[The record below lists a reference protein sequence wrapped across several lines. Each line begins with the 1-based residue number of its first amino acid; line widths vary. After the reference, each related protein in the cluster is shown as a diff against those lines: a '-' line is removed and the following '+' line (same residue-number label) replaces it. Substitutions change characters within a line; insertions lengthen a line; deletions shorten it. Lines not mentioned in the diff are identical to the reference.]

1 MTRPEAVN
9 DVTHLLALL
18 QQERAERQRVEAE
31 LRHTQQELE
40 QRVGELE
47 QANCALKAE
56 IAERQRT
63 EAELEYRV
71 AFEALII
78 YTTTTFINLDTEQID
93 EGITRA
99 LQAIGLFEQV
109 DRSYVFLIS
118 EDGTTIDNTHEWC
131 ADGIT
136 PQKPRL
142 QAMPL
147 DSLPWFA
154 TRAVRGEV
162 LHVPRVDDLPPE
174 AAAEREELRVQ
185 GTRSM
190 VAVPLIAHG
199 ETIGV
204 LGFDAVR
211 EEKRWSDEGISLL
224 KIVGQIFVNAL
235 QRKQTEQAFKTSEE
249 NLHSLLDNAT
259 NFAVYRVAVTE
270 SAPYGARMVLL
281 SRSIQD
287 IVGMAEPERFERWL
301 EHIHPDDLPHMQEV
315 LRLAWEGHPLDVMS
329 RVYHPHK
336 QAWVWIH
343 TRATPTFDEQG
354 QLAYFNGMIV
364 DVTDQ
369 QQAAEALR
377 ESERQHAMLLS
388 NLPGMAYRCI
398 NVPEWPL
405 VFVSEGCYELTG
417 YTPDEIMALD
427 RSLVPQDAQPEV
439 RQEVQQALDEGRSFQ
454 LSYRIVTAS
463 GQEKWIL
470 NRGRGVYNPEGELVA
485 IEGFANDITERV
497 MMQQLLEQRVEERTN
512 ELATLYAET
521 RRRADETH
529 ALLTIQQALTR
540 HLNPDDVIRMI
551 ADVARNLT
559 DAGFSTVFL
568 RGEDEDG
575 TEYLYVS
582 MVVGAHPTSLSIG
595 HRMPLHRSATGLSIT
610 TRQPVRINDADYD
623 NRVNVEAVRRAQIR
637 SVVSVPLLSGTA
649 AIGAI
654 TVGHRQPH
662 MFGINDEQV
671 LTMLAP
677 GAVIALENAR
687 VYREEQQQRR
697 ELQALYRADEELYR
711 HLNLDDVLQAL
722 VDVVVDILHADKSAL
737 LVCEEE
743 QLVVKATRGFQRE
756 TLQYMAFSLEEELVQ
771 TLMSM
776 RQPLLIDDAARA
788 PHLVKTLVEREQICS
803 LMTVPIMLGDRFFGV
818 FSVSYTTP
826 RTFGA
831 EDQRLVAALAQRTA
845 LAIENAHFHE
855 QAQQAAALEERQHLA
870 RELHDAVTQTLF
882 SASLIADVLPRL
894 WERNPGQGRQ
904 RVQELRRLTR
914 GALAE
919 MRTLLLELRPSALQ
933 ESTIDELLRQ
943 LTEAMSGRA
952 HMPVTL
958 SVEGEAAMPTDV
970 KIAFYRIA
978 QEALNNMAH
987 HANASHATLCL
998 QRETGY
1004 VAMHITDDGC
1014 GFDPTSRKEGHL
1026 GLGIMHERASAIGAT
1041 VQIDSDVGRGTHVAV
1056 YWQETCNTA

>member
-1 MTRPEAVN
+1 MTPPEAVN
-9 DVTHLLALL
+9 DGAHLHELL

-31 LRHTQQELE
+31 LCQARQELE

-47 QANCALKAE
+47 QANHALKAE

-63 EAELEYRV
+63 EEELEYRV

-78 YTTTTFINLDTEQID
+78 YTTTTFINLNTEQID

-109 DRSYVFLIS
+109 DRSYVFLLVEHGTIIS
-118 EDGTTIDNTHEWC
+118 NTHEWC
-131 ADGIT
+131 AEGIT

-147 DSLPWFA
+147 DALPWFA
-154 TRAVRGEV
+154 ARAVRGEV

-174 AAAEREELRVQ
+174 AAAERAELRIQ

-190 VAVPLIAHG
+190 VAVPLVAHG

-211 EEKRWSDEGISLL
+211 EEKRWSDEGIALL

-235 QRKQTEQAFKTSEE
+235 QRKHTEQAFKTSEE
-249 NLHSLLDNAT
+249 NMQSLLENAT
-259 NFAVYRVAVTE
+259 NFAVYRVAVTGTD
-270 SAPYGARMVLL
+270 PHQARCVLF
-281 SRSIQD
+281 SRSIQA
-287 IVGMAEPERFERWL
+287 IVGMDEPERFERWL
-301 EHIHPDDLPHMQEV
+301 EHIHPDDLPRLQEA
-315 LRLAWEGHPLDVMS
+315 LRAAREGHPLDMVS

-336 QAWVWIH
+336 QTWVWIH
-343 TRATPTFDEQG
+343 TRATPTFDDQG
-354 QLAYFNGMIV
+354 QLTHFNGVIV
-364 DVTDQ
+364 DVTRQ
-369 QQAAEALR
+369 QEAAEALR
-377 ESERQHAMLLS
+377 ESERQHALLLS
-388 NLPGMAYRCI
+388 NLPGMAYRCV
-398 NVPEWPL
+398 NAPEWPL

-427 RSLVPQDAQPEV
+427 HSLVPPEVQPEV
-439 RQEVQQALDEGRSFQ
+439 RQEVQRALDEHYSFQ

-470 NRGRGVYNPEGELVA
+470 NRGRGVYTADGELVA

-497 MMQQLLEQRVEERTN
+497 MMQHLLEQRVEERTN

-540 HLNPDDVIRMI
+540 HLNPDDVLHMI

-559 DAGFSTVFL
+559 VASFSAVFL
-568 RGEDEDG
+568 RGEDEG
-575 TEYLYVS
+575 GIEYLYVS
-582 MVVGAHPTSLSIG
+582 MVVGDHNTGLSVG
-595 HRMPLHRSATGLSIT
+595 HRVPLHRSATGLAIT
-610 TRQPVRINDADYD
+610 TRQPVRINDTEYD
-623 NRVNVEAVRRAQIR
+623 QRVNADAVQRARIR
-637 SVVSVPLLSGTA
+637 SLVAVPLVSGSA

-662 MFGINDEQV
+662 MFGDNDEQV
-671 LTMLAP
+671 LAMLAP

-687 VYREEQQQRR
+687 FYREEQQQRR
-697 ELQALYRADEELYR
+697 ELQALYRADAELYR

-737 LVCEEE
+737 LVCENQ
-743 QLVVKATRGFQRE
+743 QLVVKAARGFQRE
-756 TLQYMAFSLEEELVQ
+756 TLQHMAFSREEELVQ
-771 TLMSM
+771 TLMCM
-776 RQPLLIDDAARA
+776 GQPILIDDAARA
-788 PHLVKTLVEREQICS
+788 PALVRRLVEMEHICS

-826 RTFGA
+826 RTFGP

-845 LAIENAHFHE
+845 LAIENAQFHE

-894 WERNPGQGRQ
+894 WERNPEQGRQ
-904 RVQELRRLTR
+904 RLQELRQLTR

-933 ESTIDELLRQ
+933 ESSIDDLLRQ
-943 LTEAMSGRA
+943 LAEAMSGRA

-958 SVEGEAAMPTDV
+958 SVSGEESAIPADV
-970 KIAFYRIA
+970 KVVFYRIA
-978 QEALNNMAH
+978 QEALHNIAH
-987 HANASHATLCL
+987 HAAASQATLRL
-998 QRETGY
+998 ERGGGR
-1004 VAMHITDDGC
+1004 VALHITDDGC
-1014 GFDPTSRKEGHL
+1014 GFDLACKKEGHL
-1026 GLGIMHERASAIGAT
+1026 GLGIMHERASAVGAT
-1041 VQIDSDVGRGTHVAV
+1041 LHIASSVGEGTHVSV
-1056 YWQETCNTA
+1056 RWQEETS